1 MRPTPRQALQC
12 PSESLEVCMSIP
24 VSGPQ
29 FPPSRS
35 VSKSIFISSLGLLT
49 LATVTVVW
57 LRLRNETDFM
67 PHGYC
72 YLWNAKLIWLHVVSD
87 ALIFLSYLSIP
98 FTLVYFTRRR
108 RDLPFNW
115 MFLCFGTFIVAC
127 GFTHAME
134 IWTLWHANYWL
145 SGVVK
150 AITAL
155 ASVPTAILLVRL
167 VPKALALP
175 SPEALRIEI
184 NSRKRAETKFR
195 GLLEA
200 APDAMIVV
208 NQAGKIVLVNAQT
221 EKMFGYNREDLL
233 KQEIEMLIP
242 GRFASLHPTH
252 RAGFFGHPKVRSMGE
267 GRELY
272 GLHKD
277 GHEFPVEISL
287 SPLETDEGVLVSS
300 AIRDISERK
309 RAEEELRLSE
319 ERFSSA
325 FEHAAIGIALVAPD
339 GRWLKVN
346 RALCDLVGYSSEE
359 LLKKTFQDITHP
371 DDLETDL
378 GYVKQMLCGEIATY
392 QMEKRYL
399 HSAGHVVWVLLSV
412 SLVRTE
418 LAQPLYFISQIQDI
432 TKRKRA
438 EEALQSSEEKFR
450 TVVET
455 ANDAIVTADIS
466 GNIVDFNKAAE
477 KMFGRSKLEAEGQ
490 PLTILMPERFR
501 DKHRDGIG
509 RYRRTGEAHVL
520 GRTIELSGLRRD
532 GTEFPLQF
540 SLASWTAR
548 SQTFFTGVLRDIT
561 ESKRIENEIKELNQQ
576 MERRNA
582 DLTAINKELESF
594 SYSVSHDLRAPLRA
608 IDGFS
613 LALLEDAQDKLAAA
627 EKEHLHRVRAATAR
641 MGQLIDD
648 LLGLARTARREL
660 VRETVDLSRLA
671 YEVVSQLRTGE
682 PSRNPTVV
690 VEPGLL
696 VDADRQ
702 LLRVI
707 LENLLGNAWKFSS
720 KRADARIEVGLW
732 QRDPVQV
739 YFVRDNGTGF
749 DMKYAGK
756 LFGAFQRL
764 HDGSEFP
771 GTGVGLASV
780 QRIVHRHGGRIWA
793 ESAAGEGATFYFVLD
808 GRGISQPSADGGQ
821 TTADLAA
828 DAL

>member
-1 MRPTPRQALQC
+1 MASPL
-12 PSESLEVCMSIP
+12 
-24 VSGPQ
+24 SGSK
-29 FPPSRS
+29 FPPRRSVSRS
-35 VSKSIFISSLGLLT
+35 VAISSLGLLA

-57 LRLRNETDFM
+57 LRLSNETDFM

-72 YLWNAKLIWLHVVSD
+72 YLWNTKLIWLHVVSD
-87 ALIFLSYLSIP
+87 TLIFLSYLSIP
-98 FTLVYFTRRR
+98 FTLVYFARRR

-167 VPKALALP
+167 VPQALALP
-175 SPEALRIEI
+175 SPEELRVEI
-184 NSRKRAETKFR
+184 SSRKRAETKFR

-200 APDAMIVV
+200 APDAMVVV
-208 NQAGKIVLVNAQT
+208 NEEGTIVLVNAQT
-221 EKMFGYNREDLL
+221 EKMFGYEREELL
-233 KQEIEMLIP
+233 GRKIEALMP
-242 GRFASLHPTH
+242 HRYASQHPADRSRFFTEP
-252 RAGFFGHPKVRSMGE
+252 RVRPMGQ
-267 GRELY
+267 GLELY

-287 SPLETDEGVLVSS
+287 SPLEIEEGTLVSS

-309 RAEEELRLSE
+309 RAEAALKLSE
-319 ERFSSA
+319 ERFASA
-325 FEHAAIGIALVAPD
+325 FEHAAIGKALVAPD

-346 RALCDLVGYSSEE
+346 RALCELVGYSSEE
-359 LLKKTFQDITHP
+359 ILEKTFQDITHP
-371 DDLETDL
+371 EDLETDL
-378 GYVKQMLCGEIATY
+378 GYVQQLLAGAISTY

-399 HSAGHVVWVLLSV
+399 HKAGHIVWVLLSV
-412 SLVRTE
+412 SLVCDE
-418 LAQPLYFISQIQDI
+418 HGKPLYFISQIQDI
-432 TKRKRA
+432 TKRRRA
-438 EEALQSSEEKFR
+438 EEALQASEEKFR
-450 TVVET
+450 TVVES
-455 ANDAIVTADIS
+455 ANDAIVTADIA
-466 GNIVDFNKAAE
+466 GNIVDFNQAAE
-477 KMFGRSKLEAEGQ
+477 KMFGRSKTEVAGQ

-501 DKHRDGIG
+501 DHHREGIE

-520 GRTIELSGLRRD
+520 GRTIELYGVRRN

-540 SLASWTAR
+540 SLASWTSR
-548 SQTFFTGVLRDIT
+548 NQTFFTGVLRDIT
-561 ESKRIENEIKELNQQ
+561 ESKRIENEIKELNRQ
-576 MERRNA
+576 MEGRNFE
-582 DLTAINKELESF
+582 LTAINKELESF

-613 LALLEDAQDKLAAA
+613 LALLEDAQDKLAAK

-660 VRETVDLSRLA
+660 TRETIDMSRLA
-671 YEVVSQLRTGE
+671 HEVVSQLRTGD
-682 PSRNPTVV
+682 PSRNPAVVIAPSLV
-690 VEPGLL
+690 VE
-696 VDADRQ
+696 ADRQ
-702 LLRVI
+702 LFRVI
-707 LENLLGNAWKFSS
+707 LENLLGNAWKFTS
-720 KRADARIEVGLW
+720 KRPDARIEVGLW
-732 QRDPVQV
+732 QREPEQV

-756 LFGAFQRL
+756 LFSAFQRL

-780 QRIVHRHGGRIWA
+780 QRIIHRHGGRIWT
-793 ESAAGEGATFYFVLD
+793 ESAVGEGATFYFVLNAQSD
-808 GRGISQPSADGGQ
+808 GQGMSRQ
-821 TTADLAA
+821 TAEAGNIGRDLAPNA
-828 DAL
+828 S